1 MTKYLKC
8 SVLVVVLLVMAAFVV
23 FLTGRGFAQEEKLF
37 HSPVDTHRYNVYH
50 YPTGNSYFYLPNEFE
65 TKFDSN
71 NGKFFMIQYDE
82 FLCAPGINLEIYF
95 YTPNNVLF
103 GKVRVR
109 QSYKVFCVPHVNNT
123 LLYDSIKIKIKNY
136 SGHNKDFKFV
146 IYDPKDPV
154 KGVPS
159 APQKDC

>member
-1 MTKYLKC
+1 VTKRVKG
-8 SVLVVVLLVMAAFVV
+8 SVLAITLLVGVAFVL
-23 FLTGRGFAQEEKLF
+23 FLAGNGVAQEEKLF
-37 HSPVDTHRYNVYH
+37 PTPVDTVRYNVYH
-50 YPTGNSYFYLPNEFE
+50 YPTGESYFYLPHEFE

-82 FLCAPGINLEIYF
+82 FMCDPRLNIEIYF
-95 YTPNNVLF
+95 YTPNNSLF

-109 QSYKVFCVPHVNNT
+109 QAYKMFCIPHTNNT
-123 LLYDSIKIKIKNY
+123 LLYDSIKVKIRNY

-154 KGVPS
+154 KGTPI
-159 APQKDC
+159 PPPKDC